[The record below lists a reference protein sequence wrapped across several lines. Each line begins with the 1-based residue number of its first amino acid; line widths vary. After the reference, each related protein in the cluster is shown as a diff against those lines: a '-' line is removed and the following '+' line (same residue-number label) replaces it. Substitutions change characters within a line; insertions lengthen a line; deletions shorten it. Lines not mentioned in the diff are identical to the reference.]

1 MSIALKKAMQII
13 EDLKKADYPDEVI
26 SAELRKAGIKQ
37 GDYIVHGYSGPVFS
51 TIPEL
56 VYFFTNDKSFD
67 LTIENYKKVKEIA
80 KLYDLGTKVE
90 HYYLD
95 YFISLRKGDEIVA
108 GMSDK
113 SIAINPSYEKTGE
126 LLEKIGSELYGMTT
140 QERMRVKKGKNI
152 KLVSREDFQAL
163 IVSLM
168 DLPSLWTCATKI
180 NDLIKDKVGELKVKE
195 ADFQVVNGIGRV
207 DAKPI
212 YKVPLAQ
219 YIEVAKSF
227 FKDSEIFNQFGNKF
241 DVGYWVDAW
250 NVENPQKVLVYRDA
264 KRKQKSLSESK
275 EPVYVGMN
283 VIDVE
288 KTKELLSQ
296 KIQELEPEVPE
307 VLAHLF
313 ALRGHA
319 FLEFPVLWFSS
330 RPIKE
335 SGKQKSSEIM
345 EELLKIV
352 KDYEGPRLNENADE
366 KLMDLYNLITNPEI
380 SELLPPTPHV
390 RGIIDPN

>member
-1 MSIALKKAMQII
+1 
-13 EDLKKADYPDEVI
+13 
-26 SAELRKAGIKQ
+26 
-37 GDYIVHGYSGPVFS
+37 
-51 TIPEL
+51 
-56 VYFFTNDKSFD
+56 
-67 LTIENYKKVKEIA
+67 
-80 KLYDLGTKVE
+80 
-90 HYYLD
+90 
-95 YFISLRKGDEIVA
+95 
-108 GMSDK
+108 
-113 SIAINPSYEKTGE
+113 
-126 LLEKIGSELYGMTT
+126 
-140 QERMRVKKGKNI
+140 
-152 KLVSREDFQAL
+152 
-163 IVSLM
+163 M

-180 NDLIKDKVGELKVKE
+180 NELIKDKVGELKVNE
-195 ADFQVVNGIGRV
+195 ADFQLVNGIGRV
-207 DAKPI
+207 DAKRI

-227 FKDSEIFNQFGNKF
+227 FEDSEIFNQFGNKF

-275 EPVYVGMN
+275 GPVYAGMN